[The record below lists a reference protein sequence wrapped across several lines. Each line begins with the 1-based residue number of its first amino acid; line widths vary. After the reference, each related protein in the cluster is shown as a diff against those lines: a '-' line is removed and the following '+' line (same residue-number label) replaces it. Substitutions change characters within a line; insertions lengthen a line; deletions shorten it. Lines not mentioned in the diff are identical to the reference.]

1 MERNRDSRRV
11 DGVKVYKSGRKSETC
26 GEMKTVLTEREL
38 KELLQETS
46 LSSLGEIKRVEAV
59 DKKGRR
65 TKIKSLILE
74 IERDD
79 KELWVT

>member
-1 MERNRDSRRV
+1 V